1 MSTAVDNGR
10 RRVVVAPVIGGTG
23 VSWLKVVPVW
33 IASAVV
39 HLAIIVLAGVLFS
52 FLNSARAATAD
63 AGDEEVTTTT
73 QVEEQP
79 KEFDLTNTD
88 LGIDDQVQLNYNV
101 ERIEDVSVPGM
112 VDPTQAVGIPGAS
125 EEAAKNNVPL
135 PPGAGAGLGAALP
148 NLDNALAIGGAGSEL
163 GGMGGQFLGNQ
174 FAGRSGST
182 RQKMLTEGGGNAR
195 SEASVASGLEW
206 LALHQSQD
214 GHWSL
219 HEFNHNARDKPRPA
233 GKIFR
238 CNCEVGAT
246 NRNDVAATGFGLL
259 PFLAGGITHRPSKAT
274 TKDYSK
280 SVDGGINWLIG
291 KQGKDGSYSG
301 DMYAHGIATIAMC
314 EAYGLTSDPKIK
326 ASAQRALN
334 FIAAAQDTAGGGW
347 RYGPRQPGDLSV
359 TGWELMALKSGQ
371 MAGLSVNKNVL
382 KLSDRFLDACESSNK
397 GGYAYMPANGQGESI
412 TMTSVGLLC
421 RQYSGVNP
429 RNPSLLAGVQRLKAY
444 PPGKLDNIYYLYYAT
459 QVMHHMQGES
469 WNFWNAG
476 VDEKGQRVH
485 SGIRDSLISK
495 QDTGATPKHSHQAG
509 SWGNAPGGRIMATS
523 LSLLCLEV
531 YYRHLPLYR
540 RDLTTSKETK

>member
-1 MSTAVDNGR
+1 MSSAVDNGR
-10 RRVVVAPVIGGTG
+10 RRVVVAPVVGGTG
-23 VSWLKVVPVW
+23 VSWLRVIPVW

-39 HLAIIVLAGVLFS
+39 HLAIILLAAVLFS
-52 FLNSARAATAD
+52 LLNDARAATAE

-73 QVEEQP
+73 QVEDQP

-101 ERIEDVSVPGM
+101 DRIEDVSVPGM

-125 EEAAKNNVPL
+125 EEASKNNVPL
-135 PPGAGAGLGAALP
+135 PPGAGGGTGAALP
-148 NLDNALAIGGAGSEL
+148 NLENALAIGGAGTQF
-163 GGMGGQFLGNQ
+163 GGMGGHFLGNQ
-174 FAGRSGST
+174 FAGRSAST
-182 RQKMLTEGGGNAR
+182 RQQMLTEGGGNAR
-195 SEASVASGLEW
+195 SEQAVASGLEW
-206 LALHQSQD
+206 FALHQCQD

-219 HEFNHNARDKPRPA
+219 HEFNHNAREKPRPA

-238 CNCEVGAT
+238 CNCDVGAT

-259 PFLAGGITHRPSKAT
+259 PFLGAGITHKPSKEH
-274 TKDYSK
+274 TKDYTK
-280 SVDGGINWLIG
+280 TVDGAINWLIN

-326 ASAQRALN
+326 VSAQRALN
-334 FIAAAQDTAGGGW
+334 FIASAQDTAGGGW

-371 MAGLSVNKNVL
+371 MAGLSVNKNTL
-382 KLSDRFLDACESSNK
+382 KLSERFLDACETSNK

-412 TMTSVGLLC
+412 TMTAVGLLC

-429 RNPSLLAGVQRLKAY
+429 RNPDLLSGVQRLKAY

-469 WNFWNAG
+469 WSFWNAG
-476 VDEKGQRVH
+476 NGDKGQKVH

-509 SWGNAPGGRIMATS
+509 SWGGSPGGRVMATS
-523 LSLLCLEV
+523 MSLLCLEV